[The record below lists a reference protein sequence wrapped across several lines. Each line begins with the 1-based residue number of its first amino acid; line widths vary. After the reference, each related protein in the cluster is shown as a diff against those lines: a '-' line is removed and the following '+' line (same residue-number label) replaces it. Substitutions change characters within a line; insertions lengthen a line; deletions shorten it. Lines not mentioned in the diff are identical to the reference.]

1 MNIVM
6 LGSGNVATHLGKA
19 LQLAGHTIVEVW
31 SRTFDNARILASS
44 LQAEAVADVSEISR
58 QADIYIIAVSD
69 DVIADVAALIPATD
83 KLIIHTSGSTGIEIL
98 KPYSSR
104 YGVLYPLQ
112 TFSKKQD
119 VDFKEIPLVMEG
131 SSEEVEHVLKE
142 MVLQVSFNV
151 HLLNSDQRRVL
162 HLAAVFACN
171 FTNHLY
177 ALADN
182 LLKDHNLTFD
192 LIRPLITETA
202 RKVQHNNPVSVQTG
216 PAARNDKKTI
226 DKHLELLRDHP
237 ELQEIYKL
245 LSQSIV
251 NLN

>member
-19 LQLAGHTIVEVW
+19 LQRAGHNILEVW
-31 SRTFDNARILASS
+31 SKTFENARILASL
-44 LQAEAVADVSEISR
+44 LQAEAVANVSKISR
-58 QADIYIIAVSD
+58 QADIYIISVSD
-69 DVIADVAALIPATD
+69 DVIADVAALISATD
-83 KLIIHTSGSTGIEIL
+83 KLIIHTSGSTEIEIL
-98 KPYSSR
+98 KPYSQR

-112 TFSKKQD
+112 TFSKKQE
-119 VDFKEIPLVMEG
+119 VDFKEIPLVLEG
-131 SSEEVEHVLKE
+131 SSKEVELVLKE
-142 MVLQVSFNV
+142 MALRLSSNV
-151 HLLNSDQRRVL
+151 HFLNSNQRRIL

-182 LLKDHNLTFD
+182 LLKENNLKFD
-192 LIRPLITETA
+192 LVRPLITETA

-237 ELQEIYKL
+237 ELQDIYKL

>member
-19 LQLAGHTIVEVW
+19 LQLAGHTILEVW
-31 SRTFDNARILASS
+31 SRTYENARILASS

-58 QADIYIIAVSD
+58 QADMYIISVSD
-69 DVIADVAALIPATD
+69 DVIADVAALIPAKD
-83 KLIIHTSGSTGIEIL
+83 KIIIHTSGSAGIEIL

-119 VDFKEIPLVMEG
+119 VDFKEIPLVLEG
-131 SSEEVEHVLKE
+131 SSEEVELVLKE
-142 MVLQVSFNV
+142 MALQLSFNV
-151 HLLNSDQRRVL
+151 HFLNSDQRRIL

-182 LLKDHNLTFD
+182 LLKDHNLKFD

-202 RKVQHNNPVSVQTG
+202 RKVQHNHPESVQTG
-216 PAARNDKKTI
+216 PAIRNDKKTI